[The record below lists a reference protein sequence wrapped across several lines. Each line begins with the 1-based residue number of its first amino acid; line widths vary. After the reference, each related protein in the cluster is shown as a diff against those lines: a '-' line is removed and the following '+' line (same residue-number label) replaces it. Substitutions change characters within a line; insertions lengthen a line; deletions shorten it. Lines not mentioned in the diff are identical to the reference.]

1 MKPLEDLF
9 DVQLRPLARSRALL
23 VLARDQ
29 LADQAEREELQPDHD
44 EEHAEDEQRPL
55 PDRVALDLQHRQVA
69 QHYEAKEAEGQA
81 KAAEE
86 MERPVPVAPDERHG
100 EQVEEPAQ

>member
-29 LADQAEREELQPDHD
+29 LADQAEREELQPDHH
-44 EEHAEDEQRPL
+44 EEHAEDQERPL
-55 PDRVALDLQHRQVA
+55 SDRVALDLEHGQVA
-69 QHYEAKEAEGQA
+69 QDDETEEAERQA
-81 KAAEE
+81 EAAEE
-86 MERPVPVAPDERHG
+86 MERPVPVAADERH
-100 EQVEEPAQ
+100 